1 MNILVTGGA
10 GFIGSNIVDRYINE
24 GHNVFVVDNLSTGFK
39 INVNKKAKLY
49 VLNLY
54 SDTLDKVFKKNNIE
68 VINHYAAQI
77 DVRKSVEDPKF
88 DAQINIEGSLN
99 LFQAAVDYG
108 VKKIIFASTGGAIY
122 GEQEIFPA
130 DENHPTKP
138 LSPYAISK
146 LAVEKYLYFYKKS
159 YGIDYVILRYANVY
173 GPRQNP
179 LGEAG
184 VVSIFCES
192 MLHNK
197 QPLINGDGK
206 QTRDYVFIE
215 DVVNANVR
223 ALGLKASET
232 INIGTSVETDVNYL
246 FDFINKYFGSKF
258 KEVHGEPKAGEQMRS
273 VIGYKKAREILNWKP
288 LYNVGRGL
296 EKTCEWFKNNI

>member
-1 MNILVTGGA
+1 LNILVTGGA

-39 INVNKKAKLY
+39 SNVNKKAKLC
-49 VLNLY
+49 VLDLY
-54 SDTLDKVFKKNNIE
+54 KDSLDKAFKKNGID
-68 VINHYAAQI
+68 VINHHAAQI

-108 VKKIIFASTGGAIY
+108 VKKIICASTGGAIY

-197 QPLINGDGK
+197 QPVINGDGK
-206 QTRDYVFIE
+206 QTRDYVFVE

-232 INIGTSVETDVNYL
+232 INIGTSAETDVNHL

-258 KEVHGEPKAGEQMRS
+258 KEVHGESKTGEQMRS
-273 VIGYKKAREILNWKP
+273 VINYEKAREILNWKP
-288 LYNVGRGL
+288 LYNVEQGL
-296 EKTCEWFKNNI
+296 EKTCKWFKNNI

>member
-1 MNILVTGGA
+1 
-10 GFIGSNIVDRYINE
+10 
-24 GHNVFVVDNLSTGFK
+24 
-39 INVNKKAKLY
+39 
-49 VLNLY
+49 
-54 SDTLDKVFKKNNIE
+54 
-68 VINHYAAQI
+68 
-77 DVRKSVEDPKF
+77 
-88 DAQINIEGSLN
+88 LN

-108 VKKIIFASTGGAIY
+108 VKKIICASTGGAIY
-122 GEQEIFPA
+122 GEQETFPA

-197 QPLINGDGK
+197 QPVINGDGK
-206 QTRDYVFIE
+206 QTRDYVFVE
-215 DVVNANVR
+215 DVVNANIR

-258 KEVHGEPKAGEQMRS
+258 KKVHGEPKAGEQIRS
-273 VIGYKKAREILNWKP
+273 VIGYEKAREILNWK
-288 LYNVGRGL
+288 LRYNVGQGL

>member
-10 GFIGSNIVDRYINE
+10 GFIGSNVVDRYINE

-39 INVNKKAKLY
+39 SNVNKKAKLY

-54 SDTLDKVFKKNNIE
+54 SDSLDKVFKNNIE
-68 VINHYAAQI
+68 VINHHAAQI

-108 VKKIIFASTGGAIY
+108 VKKIICASTGGAIY

-130 DENHPTKP
+130 DENHPMKP

-159 YGIDYVILRYANVY
+159 YGINHVILRYANVY

-197 QPLINGDGK
+197 QPVINGDGK
-206 QTRDYVFIE
+206 QTRDYVFVE

-258 KEVHGEPKAGEQMRS
+258 KKVHGEPKTGEQMRS
-273 VIGYKKAREILNWKP
+273 VIGYEKAREILNWKP
-288 LYNVGRGL
+288 LYNVGQGL

>member
-10 GFIGSNIVDRYINE
+10 GFIGSNIVDRYIDE

-39 INVNKKAKLY
+39 SNVNKKAKLY

-54 SDTLDKVFKKNNIE
+54 SDSLDKVFKKNNID
-68 VINHYAAQI
+68 VINHHAAQI

-108 VKKIIFASTGGAIY
+108 VKKIICASTGGAIY

-130 DENHPTKP
+130 DENHPMKP

-159 YGIDYVILRYANVY
+159 YGINYVILRYANVY

-197 QPLINGDGK
+197 QPVINGDGK
-206 QTRDYVFIE
+206 QTRDYVFVE

-223 ALGLKASET
+223 ALSLKASET

-258 KEVHGEPKAGEQMRS
+258 KEVHGESKAGEQIRS
-273 VIGYKKAREILNWKP
+273 VIGYEKAREILNWKP
-288 LYNVGRGL
+288 LYNVKQGL